1 MKKEVAEKLFK
12 EKGIVII
19 PHFKK
24 IWYSITKFEKYPEMA
39 AEGVGRAILYL
50 TKLILLFA
58 IIMSVGLCIRF
69 NIMLNSAVNYVEK
82 NVTNLNYEN
91 GNLTVELSGDNNE
104 FISDTGTVL
113 IDTEKTSVDRNFSSS
128 EIGIVWLKDHV
139 SVSIYGNES
148 NYYYKSILDGFNIS
162 NFDKSSFIGFLNNIL
177 SSPQIYIA
185 YFIFMLLYMF
195 MLYFIITLLD
205 IIMLSIFGVLTSMI
219 ANIKMR
225 YRAVF
230 NMSVYAITISVI
242 LELIYMMVNLFVDFE
257 VKYFDLMY
265 TAIAYI
271 CLAAAIFMI
280 KSDVIKQHIELM
292 RIIQNNENKKQEE
305 IPNEENKKEEKKET
319 DNEKKE
325 DDKKEKKDKELNDGA
340 ESQGSNA

>member
-1 MKKEVAEKLFK
+1 
-12 EKGIVII
+12 
-19 PHFKK
+19 
-24 IWYSITKFEKYPEMA
+24 
-39 AEGVGRAILYL
+39 
-50 TKLILLFA
+50 
-58 IIMSVGLCIRF
+58 
-69 NIMLNSAVNYVEK
+69 
-82 NVTNLNYEN
+82 
-91 GNLTVELSGDNNE
+91 
-104 FISDTGTVL
+104 
-113 IDTEKTSVDRNFSSS
+113 
-128 EIGIVWLKDHV
+128 
-139 SVSIYGNES
+139 
-148 NYYYKSILDGFNIS
+148 
-162 NFDKSSFIGFLNNIL
+162 
-177 SSPQIYIA
+177 
-185 YFIFMLLYMF
+185 
-195 MLYFIITLLD
+195 
-205 IIMLSIFGVLTSMI
+205 
-219 ANIKMR
+219 
-225 YRAVF
+225 
-230 NMSVYAITISVI
+230 MSVYAITISVI